1 MRYGVIGTGAIGGY
15 YGAKLAHAGQELHFL
30 FHSDYEYVKQHGL
43 QVDSCDGSF
52 HLDDVNAYLHTED
65 MPKCDVVLVCL
76 KSVNNGILQSLLPPL
91 LHAKTLVVLIQNG
104 IGVEE
109 DVQKMFP
116 DVQLAAGLAFI
127 CSAKTEPGTVNHQCY
142 GSINLANYSCKN
154 EALMQAVVDEFRQA
168 GIETGLVEY
177 NEARWKKAVW
187 NMPFNGMTV
196 ALHTQTDMLLKN
208 KSTRQLIREQMMEV
222 VSAAQHLGV
231 KNLDVAFVYDGQH
244 DALFA
249 IHATGLRLPPSYGDI
264 LSLHPSLR
272 DCPRGW
278 LSYAKTGDAGGRAAI
293 PGRNTLE
300 THLNDIG

>member
-1 MRYGVIGTGAIGGY
+1 
-15 YGAKLAHAGQELHFL
+15 
-30 FHSDYEYVKQHGL
+30 
-43 QVDSCDGSF
+43 
-52 HLDDVNAYLHTED
+52 
-65 MPKCDVVLVCL
+65 
-76 KSVNNGILQSLLPPL
+76 
-91 LHAKTLVVLIQNG
+91 
-104 IGVEE
+104 
-109 DVQKMFP
+109 
-116 DVQLAAGLAFI
+116 
-127 CSAKTEPGTVNHQCY
+127 
-142 GSINLANYSCKN
+142 
-154 EALMQAVVDEFRQA
+154 
-168 GIETGLVEY
+168 
-177 NEARWKKAVW
+177 
-187 NMPFNGMTV
+187 
-196 ALHTQTDMLLKN
+196 MLLKN

-222 VSAAQHLGV
+222 MSAAQHLGV